1 MEDNHNFVPTC
12 PFLAQRCYLFVSP
25 RYRRHDFCII
35 GRNFRQL
42 ENPGEPAGSD
52 RPNFLTI
59 NYRNFGSAGF
69 WQCSSS
75 GYHYRPADRRHLM
88 GLGVAS
94 FSPAA
99 GRTHS
104 DVHYLDNKW
113 CFVKKSSSSSRH
125 PIARVWC
132 EKKCWIVL
140 LKITG
145 KNFLSSKS
153 LIPENSCFFA

>member
-75 GYHYRPADRRHLM
+75 VYHYPPADQRHLM
-88 GLGVAS
+88 GLTTVLNREKGIRNEPAWTNIDS
-94 FSPAA
+94 FILMHRKWKFIEIKIIQL
-99 GRTHS
+99 GLFW
-104 DVHYLDNKW
+104 LDQNCGFSYSKID
-113 CFVKKSSSSSRH
+113 CF
-125 PIARVWC
+125 
-132 EKKCWIVL
+132 
-140 LKITG
+140 
-145 KNFLSSKS
+145 
-153 LIPENSCFFA
+153 